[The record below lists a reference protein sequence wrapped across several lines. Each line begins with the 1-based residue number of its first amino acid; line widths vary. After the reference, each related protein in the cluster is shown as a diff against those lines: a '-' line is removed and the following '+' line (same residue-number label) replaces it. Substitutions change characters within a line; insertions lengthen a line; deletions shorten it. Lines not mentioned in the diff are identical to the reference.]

1 MSDNK
6 RKTAITI
13 IVIFDCML
21 MYFIEM
27 YVKPGYMTKSIYKI
41 FLFAVLPMIYC
52 AFDKNIRF
60 KEYFK
65 VIDKKQ
71 IKISAALGIGV
82 YLFILAGYFVLKSFI
97 NLDNIA
103 LQLNKNLNVNRDN
116 FVFVALYISFINS
129 MLEELF
135 FRGFCFFTLLKN
147 TSRTYAYL
155 ISAFA
160 FSVYHVSILANWF
173 NVILFSVFILGL
185 FAAGMLFNFLN
196 EKYNNIYNSW
206 IVHMCANLSIN
217 TIGFMMFGI
226 I

>member
-60 KEYFK
+60 KEYFTVK
-65 VIDKKQ
+65 DKRQ

-116 FVFVALYISFINS
+116 FLFVALYISFINS

-135 FRGFCFFTLLKN
+135 FRGFCFLTLLKN

-173 NVILFSVFILGL
+173 NAILFITFILGL

-196 EKYNNIYNSW
+196 ERYNNIYNSW
-206 IVHMCANLSIN
+206 IVHMCANFSIN
-217 TIGFMMFGI
+217 TIGFMMFGMI
-226 I
+226 